1 VLEPAYGF
9 ASLLRY
15 KGKFNPEYRPMHL
28 YYADNSQ
35 LPAIG
40 LAIGRAYLPDASPAE
55 YLALAR
61 SLAG

>member
-1 VLEPAYGF
+1 
-9 ASLLRY
+9 
-15 KGKFNPEYRPMHL
+15 MHL
-28 YYADNSQ
+28 FYADNGQ

-55 YLALAR
+55 YVALAR